1 MITNRSMTKHTIF
14 NCDLEADIPDQS
26 ERILFGMGCFWGVE
40 RCFWQLTGVLRT
52 AAGYAGGHTNDP
64 DYPSVCSGNT
74 RHAEVVEVV
83 YDPGMI
89 STSDLLKVF
98 WERHDPTQGMRQGN
112 DRGSQ
117 YRSLIV
123 CYNEEQMQLAE
134 KTRDMF
140 QQQLDKN
147 GLPSITTEL
156 MMDQTFYIAE
166 EEHQQYLDKNPGG
179 YCGLAGTGTCLP
191 E

>member
-1 MITNRSMTKHTIF
+1 MIKHTIF
-14 NCDLEADIPDQS
+14 HCDLEGEISEQS

-40 RCFWQLTGVLRT
+40 RCFWQLNGVLRT

-64 DYPSVCSGNT
+64 NYSKTCSGNT
-74 RHAEVVEVV
+74 GHAEVVEVV
-83 YDPGMI
+83 YDPQII
-89 STSDLLKVF
+89 STSELLKVF
-98 WERHDPTQGMRQGN
+98 WEHHDPTQGMRQGN

-134 KTRDMF
+134 KTREIY

-147 GLPSITTEL
+147 GLQTITTEL
-156 MMDQTFYIAE
+156 LMGKTFYLAE

-191 E
+191 G